1 MMDEARYNQ
10 LVSAA
15 FKRILAAADGIDP
28 DILEADSTGDMV
40 TLTAASREKCIVNTQ
55 RAVRQV
61 WVAGRGQGI
70 HFDYDAA
77 AGPGRT
83 TRAGAWSCCRSSRT
97 SSATSPGRTSSTPAE
112 SFRSRL
118 PPSHRPRPVRGAGP
132 RQPP

>member
-15 FKRILAAADGIDP
+15 FKRILAAADTIDP

-55 RAVRQV
+55 RAVRQI
-61 WVAGRGQGI
+61 WVAGQGQGI

-77 AGPGRT
+77 TGTWKDDKGRGLELM
-83 TRAGAWSCCRSSRT
+83 AFVADV
-97 SSATSPGRTSSTPAE
+97 
-112 SFRSRL
+112 
-118 PPSHRPRPVRGAGP
+118 VRGITGTDFVYP
-132 RQPP
+132 G